1 MGETLPAMQVDAS
14 AAPASSEDAGI
25 ASSPSVETHPQ
36 FGKIALITGITGQ
49 DGSYLTELLLEK
61 GYIVHG
67 IIRRASSFNTG
78 RVEHLFDA
86 AKYET
91 TRAFSSSGEA
101 RLFLHYGD
109 LSDTSNLTNLVRTIQ
124 PDEIYN
130 LGAQSHVA
138 VRLVRY
144 RLVR

>member
-1 MGETLPAMQVDAS
+1 MG
-14 AAPASSEDAGI
+14 
-25 ASSPSVETHPQ
+25 
-36 FGKIALITGITGQ
+36 
-49 DGSYLTELLLEK
+49 
-61 GYIVHG
+61 
-67 IIRRASSFNTG
+67 
-78 RVEHLFDA
+78 EHLFDA

-130 LGAQSHVA
+130 LGAQSHVEA
-138 VRLVRY
+138 MWLILQHDTPDDYVCATGQMHTVRHFVETAFKHIDMDISWRGSGDSEEGYDQHGALRVKVNPKY
-144 RLVR
+144 Y